1 MKKIFLLCLITVAAA
16 AFVSCSEKEGDVT
29 VNNENLV
36 GRWDLY
42 KTISERGDKVSVE
55 EGYEDEVR
63 QIYEFNADGTGK
75 DIYSEYERGEWHES
89 VINFTYTLHE
99 NKIYIVD
106 EEDEEYGSH
115 AYSFTIEKL
124 TANEMVFIDIYE
136 NGGEVQIS
144 RAFLRRI

>member
-1 MKKIFLLCLITVAAA
+1 MKKLFLLCLIVAAA

-42 KTISERGDKVSVE
+42 KTIVEDGDEVRVE

-75 DIYSEYERGEWHES
+75 DIYSEYERGEWYED

-99 NKIYIVD
+99 NKIYIVY
-106 EEDEEYGSH
+106 EEDEEFGSH
-115 AYSFTIEKL
+115 AFSFTIEKL

-136 NGGEVQIS
+136 EDDGEMHIS